1 MDIALRLASHNLLE
15 NAAAHEAPTTARI
28 ERDEG
33 KVQIVIEDHG
43 PGILEDDLAWIFEP
57 FLRTQALRSR
67 DTEDSEFG
75 LATAGS
81 FVQGQDGDIALAGRL
96 EGGLCPTAAL
106 SGAG

>member
-28 ERDEG
+28 ERDEE

-43 PGILEDDLAWIFEP
+43 PGIPKDDLAWIFEP

-67 DTEDSEFG
+67 DTGDSEFG
-75 LATAGS
+75 LARARS
-81 FVQGQDGDIALAGRL
+81 FMRGQDGDIALIRRL
-96 EGGLCPTAAL
+96 ESGLRPTVAQP
-106 SGAG
+106 GAG